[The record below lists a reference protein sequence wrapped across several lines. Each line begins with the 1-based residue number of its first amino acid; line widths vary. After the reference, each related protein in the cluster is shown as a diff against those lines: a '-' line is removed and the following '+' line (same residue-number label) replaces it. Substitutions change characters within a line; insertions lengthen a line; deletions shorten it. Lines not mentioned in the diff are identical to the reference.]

1 MPGYDLSINGSTRR
15 IETDDPDKPLL
26 YALRELGLTAAKFGC
41 GLGQCGSCNVIVD
54 GRALPSCQITVAA
67 TAGKSITTLEGLGTA
82 ATPHTVQAAFIK
94 EGVPQCGYCTPGLIV
109 SAAALLTEKPK
120 PTEAEVRAAL
130 DGNLCRC
137 GTHVRVVRAVMAAS
151 GQGG

>member
-1 MPGYDLSINGSTRR
+1 MPGYDLRINGSTRR

-26 YALRELGLTAAKFGC
+26 YALRDLGLTAAKFGC
-41 GLGQCGSCNVIVD
+41 GLGQCGSCNVIID
-54 GRALPSCQITVAA
+54 GKALPSCQLTVASV
-67 TAGKSITTLEGLGTA
+67 AGQSITTLEGLGTA
-82 ATPHTVQAAFIK
+82 ASPHPVQAAFIK

-109 SAAALLTEKPK
+109 SAAALLAEKPK
-120 PTEAEVRAAL
+120 PTEAEIRVAL

-137 GTHVRVVRAVMAAS
+137 GTHVRAVRAVMAAS

>member
-1 MPGYDLSINGSTRR
+1 MPGYDLRINGSTRR

-26 YALRELGLTAAKFGC
+26 YALRDLGLTAAKFGC

-54 GRALPSCQITVAA
+54 GKALPSCQLSVAA
-67 TAGKSITTLEGLGTA
+67 MAGKSITTLEGLGTA
-82 ATPHTVQAAFIK
+82 AAPHPVQAAFIK

-109 SAAALLTEKPK
+109 SAAALLAEKPN
-120 PTEAEVRAAL
+120 PSEAEVRAAL
-130 DGNLCRC
+130 EGNLCRC